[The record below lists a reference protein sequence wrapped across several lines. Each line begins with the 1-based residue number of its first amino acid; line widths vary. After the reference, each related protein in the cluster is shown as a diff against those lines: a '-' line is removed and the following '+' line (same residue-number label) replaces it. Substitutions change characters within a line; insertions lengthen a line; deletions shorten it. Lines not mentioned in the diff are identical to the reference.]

1 MASRPDHMSSKSRP
15 IPLALPTALL
25 SKLDKTAA
33 LMNRTRAQLIR
44 DTIEIGLEDLR
55 RCGYNIAAA
64 VVSTVCRVS
73 RAACRTARGRS
84 ARRVSTG
91 RAAAAC
97 RVGSRL
103 ATRPARSI
111 RRDGGM

>member
-25 SKLDKTAA
+25 SKLDETAA

-55 RCGYNIAAA
+55 RCGYSIAAA
-64 VVSTVCRVS
+64 VVDKAHSTAPLDSLPLPKVAEDSTSEPVPD
-73 RAACRTARGRS
+73 RS
-84 ARRVSTG
+84 
-91 RAAAAC
+91 
-97 RVGSRL
+97 
-103 ATRPARSI
+103 PADYSKKKKP
-111 RRDGGM
+111 GQP

>member
-25 SKLDKTAA
+25 SKLDETAA

-55 RCGYNIAAA
+55 RCGYSIAAA
-64 VVSTVCRVS
+64 VVDKAHSAVAPQLESLPLPKVAEDS
-73 RAACRTARGRS
+73 SSEPVPDRS
-84 ARRVSTG
+84 
-91 RAAAAC
+91 
-97 RVGSRL
+97 
-103 ATRPARSI
+103 PADYSKKPKP
-111 RRDGGM
+111 GQP

>member
-64 VVSTVCRVS
+64 VVDKAHSTAPLESLPLPKVAEDS
-73 RAACRTARGRS
+73 
-84 ARRVSTG
+84 STDPVPD
-91 RAAAAC
+91 RY
-97 RVGSRL
+97 
-103 ATRPARSI
+103 PA
-111 RRDGGM
+111 DYAKKKKPGQP

>member
-64 VVSTVCRVS
+64 VVDKAHSTAPLESLPLPKVAEDSSTDPVPD
-73 RAACRTARGRS
+73 RS
-84 ARRVSTG
+84 
-91 RAAAAC
+91 
-97 RVGSRL
+97 
-103 ATRPARSI
+103 PA
-111 RRDGGM
+111 DYAKKKKPTQP

>member
-1 MASRPDHMSSKSRP
+1 MSSKSRP

-64 VVSTVCRVS
+64 AVDKAHSP
-73 RAACRTARGRS
+73 APP
-84 ARRVSTG
+84 
-91 RAAAAC
+91 
-97 RVGSRL
+97 
-103 ATRPARSI
+103 ATLPPPKVAEAPSPYPGPDPPPAH
-111 RRDGGM
+111 